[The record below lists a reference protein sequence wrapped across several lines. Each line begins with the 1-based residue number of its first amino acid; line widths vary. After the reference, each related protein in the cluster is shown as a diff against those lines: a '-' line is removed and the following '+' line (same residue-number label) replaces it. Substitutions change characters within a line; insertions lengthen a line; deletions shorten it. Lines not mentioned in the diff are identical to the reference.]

1 MGVTREKIFF
11 SKKFINFELKTFILF
26 NEFYLVVE
34 NLKSWKNGTDFD
46 LSSCWGSDSSLSFFE
61 LTCFS
66 GALLFV
72 RSLVRLSSFSSPD
85 NIVLYNIYRCFS
97 SPDVLY
103 GVPYY
108 IIYIVASHL
117 LMYCTILYNLYRCFS
132 SPDVIVSYYI
142 IYIVAS
148 HLIFIREIFFQTW
161 LGSLANFY
169 HRLTTFYKRKTKYNL
184 VFVESEILKYS
195 RLQLIVLPA
204 QGYYK
209 TKI

>member
-1 MGVTREKIFF
+1 M
-11 SKKFINFELKTFILF
+11 F
-26 NEFYLVVE
+26 NKFYLVVE

-85 NIVLYNIYRCFS
+85 NIVLCNI
-97 SPDVLY
+97 
-103 GVPYY
+103 
-108 IIYIVASHL
+108 
-117 LMYCTILYNLYRCFS
+117 YRCFS

-148 HLIFIREIFFQTW
+148 HLIFIREIFFQTR

-169 HRLTTFYKRKTKYNL
+169 HRLTTFYKRTTKYNL